1 MHRSFTLND
10 LILFAYSEPDETD
23 SNSYYDLIRENKN
36 LSREYKAI
44 CKIKQYFANKK
55 VGPSKSTINNILN
68 YSKALS
74 VNSTKKA
81 GNFSLL
87 LN

>member
-10 LILFAYSEPDETD
+10 LILFACSEPEDAEAE
-23 SNSYYDLIRENKN
+23 NYRRLIRKSKFLTND
-36 LSREYKAI
+36 YKAI
-44 CKIKQYFANKK
+44 CKIKQYFSNSK

>member
-1 MHRSFTLND
+1 MHTSFTLND
-10 LILFAYSEPDETD
+10 LILFAYTEPDTADAD
-23 SNSYYDLIRENKN
+23 SYRKVINGN
-36 LSREYKAI
+36 LLLDKEYKMI
-44 CKIKQYFANKK
+44 CRIKQYFTSKK
-55 VGPSKSTINNILN
+55 VGPSESTIKNILS

-74 VNSTKKA
+74 VNRTEKA